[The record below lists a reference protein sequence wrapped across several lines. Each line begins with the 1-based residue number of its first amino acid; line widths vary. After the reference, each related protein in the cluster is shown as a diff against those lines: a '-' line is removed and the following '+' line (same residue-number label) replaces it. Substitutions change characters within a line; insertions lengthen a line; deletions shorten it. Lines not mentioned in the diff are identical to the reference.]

1 MSPFLTKIQP
11 GTWVLSQETMLPTSL
26 LSLTRFALSKLRC
39 HGTSGYSMEVSSL
52 VVSQRVWII
61 LSHRKTHRDRVIRTR
76 VLMVQNVRMTVL
88 TLLAHVLM
96 DTTETDVRIV
106 SLENDELYFI

>member
-1 MSPFLTKIQP
+1 
-11 GTWVLSQETMLPTSL
+11 
-26 LSLTRFALSKLRC
+26 
-39 HGTSGYSMEVSSL
+39 MEVSSL

-96 DTTETDVRIV
+96 DTTETNAKTV
-106 SLENDELYFI
+106 SLYPLTGNGAQR